1 MNLSRGVP
9 VGVLLGVAV
18 GVLLGVGMGV
28 SVGVWVGVGVGVG
41 VGEVVGQATKA
52 APLTF
57 VPGEKSA
64 PPEPLA
70 VLCLTKGSGPMTSG
84 SRVSD

>member
-1 MNLSRGVP
+1 MNLCMGVP
-9 VGVLLGVAV
+9 
-18 GVLLGVGMGV
+18 
-28 SVGVWVGVGVGVG
+28 VGVGVGVSVGVLPG
-41 VGEVVGQATKA
+41 VGVDVGVGGVAGQAAKA

-70 VLCLTKGSGPMTSG
+70 VLCFTNGSRPMTSG